1 MGFKRKASYTHN
13 KRRSYG
19 RPAKKY
25 RGAKTTAGRSRRRY
39 MPSRV
44 YGRKTYNTTQRIVN
58 RTLKSISE
66 SKFCGYQ
73 PVQCIP
79 SVGKPAG
86 TQPISYHF
94 FNTGTDLSA
103 MLPEF
108 PADQMAIASQGEMN
122 MYEFRQGDA
131 KNERIGASMYIKH
144 SHVKLEVNMQS
155 WAELAR
161 PGNPTVTFRLMIL
174 KAKRSLD
181 KFGEHPDPGNS
192 IFIDTENTQ
201 FGYDDTAQAT
211 FMHMNQPIN
220 KRKWSVYKDTK
231 FTLSSTYNL
240 QAALGESNQA
250 FTNSKYPNRK
260 LMNIKLPIGKKCNF
274 GATTETPSNVDTQWF
289 IILQAV
295 NTNYCS
301 DPRERPENYTVNI
314 CGTTSALDN

>member
-1 MGFKRKASYTHN
+1 MAFKRKASYTFN
-13 KRRSYG
+13 KRKSYG
-19 RPAKKY
+19 RPSKKY
-25 RGAKTTAGRSRRRY
+25 RAAKATGRRGRRRY

-58 RTLKSISE
+58 STLKSISE

-79 SVGKPAG
+79 PVGKPAG

-103 MLPEF
+103 LLPEF
-108 PADQMAIASQGEMN
+108 PAEQIAIASQGEMN
-122 MYEFRQGDA
+122 MFEFNQGDA

-144 SHVKLEVNMQS
+144 AHVKLEINMERKS
-155 WAELAR
+155 DISR

-174 KAKRSLD
+174 KAKRSID

-201 FGYDDTAQAT
+201 FGYDDTLNST

-220 KRKWSVYKDTK
+220 KRKWSVYKETK
-231 FTLSSTYNL
+231 FTLSSTY
-240 QAALGESNQA
+240 QQQSELGAPAQA
-250 FTNSKYPNRK
+250 FVNSKYPNRK

-274 GATTETPSNVDTQWF
+274 GAITNTPSNVDTQWF
-289 IILQAV
+289 IVLQAV

-301 DPRERPENYTVNI
+301 DTERPDNYSVNI
-314 CGTTSALDN
+314 VGTTSALDN